1 MGLPFPAGPPGEP
14 RRRYVATLPFAASV
28 TRYHLSICYEG
39 DEKLEGEEKG
49 EKIVIIKSILFTSL
63 FWLHSQAVLSL
74 SLSLTTSYYNPLSL
88 LDYCSICNENPTV
101 VIFAPE
107 TIAMQASLITFLAFL
122 LLDYQKFR

>member
-1 MGLPFPAGPPGEP
+1 MHPVPWLIFVYPIVIEYQPW
-14 RRRYVATLPFAASV
+14 LL
-28 TRYHLSICYEG
+28 LSLTGYNHGRCVPLGQLAI
-39 DEKLEGEEKG
+39 EKG
-49 EKIVIIKSILFTSL
+49 KSSESILFTSL

-74 SLSLTTSYYNPLSL
+74 FPFSFPHYYNLLSL

-107 TIAMQASLITFLAFL
+107 TIAMQASLITFLPFL